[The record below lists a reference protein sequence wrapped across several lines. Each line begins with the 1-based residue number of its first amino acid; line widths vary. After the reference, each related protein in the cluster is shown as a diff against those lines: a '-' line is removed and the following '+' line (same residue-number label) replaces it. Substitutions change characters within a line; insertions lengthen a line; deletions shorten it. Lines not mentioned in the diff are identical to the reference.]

1 MTDRP
6 VAISIEEIRAAHVRE
21 IVTVSEDAI
30 LRSMRMVWET
40 MKIVIEPSAAVPV
53 AALLEKKIPAAGRV
67 GVILSGGNVDLDS
80 LPEWPQRRIS

>member
-1 MTDRP
+1 
-6 VAISIEEIRAAHVRE
+6 VAEY
-21 IVTVSEDAI
+21 AI

-53 AALLEKKIPAAGRV
+53 AALLEEKIPGAGRV